1 MRVSWN
7 PLRAPVESRPGGH
20 RLTLTDLDW
29 TETKRNEVTVI
40 HQKESWQIEIL
51 EFSTASSGFAAEF

>member
-1 MRVSWN
+1 M
-7 PLRAPVESRPGGH
+7 ESRPGGH
-20 RLTLTDLDW
+20 LLTLTDLDW